1 MSLRS
6 LNIPVIDFVGKRKFA
21 MIFSAV
27 LLVLSITSIGFQ
39 GLKFGIDFTGGTL
52 IELGYENTADLEDI
66 RSKLSEGDFKG
77 TNVQYFGSD
86 TEVLIQLEPQ
96 EVSSAKLS
104 SSIIRMLGDGIDIRR
119 VEFVGPKVGEE
130 LTNDG
135 GLAMLY
141 ALIGILIYVAF
152 RFEYRFALGSIAA
165 LVHDVIITLGIFS
178 ILQIEFDLTV
188 LAAILA
194 VIGYSLN
201 DTIVVFDRIRENF
214 LSTRQVEV
222 EPIIN
227 EALNQTLSRT
237 LMTSLTTLLVLLALF
252 YLGGEVIH
260 SFAGALLIGVIVG
273 TYSSIYVASSMIL
286 ALGISKEDMLP
297 SEKEKKEIQVE
308 AEPIINE
315 ALNQTLSRTLMTS
328 LTTLLVLLA
337 LFYLGGEVIHS
348 FAGALLIGVIV
359 GTYSSIYV
367 ASSMILALGISKE
380 DMLPSEKEKKEIDA
394 RP

>member
-6 LNIPVIDFVGKRKFA
+6 FKLPTIDFINKRKYA
-21 MIFSAV
+21 IVFSG
-27 LLVLSITSIGFQ
+27 LLLIVSIISLGLQ
-39 GLKFGIDFTGGTL
+39 GLKLGIDFTGGTL
-52 IELGYENTADLEDI
+52 IEVGYQQTADLEDI
-66 RSKLSEGDFKG
+66 RTKLASANYKG

-96 EVSSAKLS
+96 SISSAQLS
-104 SSIIRMLGDGIDIRR
+104 SSIIQMLGEGIDVRR

-135 GLAMLY
+135 GLALLY

-152 RFEYRFALGSIAA
+152 RFEYRFALGSITA
-165 LVHDVIITLGIFS
+165 LIHDVIITVGVFS
-178 ILQIEFDLTV
+178 ILQIEFNLTV

-214 LSTRQVEV
+214 LSTRHI
-222 EPIIN
+222 EPVPIVN
-227 EALNQTLSRT
+227 DALNQTLART

-260 SFAGALLIGVIVG
+260 SFAGALIIGVVIG
-273 TYSSIYVASSMIL
+273 TYSSI
-286 ALGISKEDMLP
+286 
-297 SEKEKKEIQVE
+297 
-308 AEPIINE
+308 
-315 ALNQTLSRTLMTS
+315 
-328 LTTLLVLLA
+328 
-337 LFYLGGEVIHS
+337 F
-348 FAGALLIGVIV
+348 
-359 GTYSSIYV
+359 V

>member
-165 LVHDVIITLGIFS
+165 LIHDVIITLGIFS

-214 LSTRQVEV
+214 LSTR
-222 EPIIN
+222 
-227 EALNQTLSRT
+227 
-237 LMTSLTTLLVLLALF
+237 
-252 YLGGEVIH
+252 
-260 SFAGALLIGVIVG
+260 
-273 TYSSIYVASSMIL
+273 
-286 ALGISKEDMLP
+286 
-297 SEKEKKEIQVE
+297 QVE

>member
-1 MSLRS
+1 M
-6 LNIPVIDFVGKRKFA
+6 
-21 MIFSAV
+21 
-27 LLVLSITSIGFQ
+27 VLSAFLLIVSVISLSLQ
-39 GLKFGIDFTGGTL
+39 GLKLGIDFTGGTL
-52 IELGYENTADLEDI
+52 IEVGYQQTADLEDI
-66 RSKLSEGDFKG
+66 RTKLASASYLG

-96 EVSSAKLS
+96 AISSAKLS
-104 SSIIRMLGDGIDIRR
+104 SSIIQMLGDGIDVRR

-135 GLAMLY
+135 GLALLY

-152 RFEYRFALGSIAA
+152 RFEYRFALGSITA
-165 LVHDVIITLGIFS
+165 LIHDVIITLGVFS
-178 ILQIEFDLTV
+178 ILQIEFNLTV

-214 LSTRQVEV
+214 LSTRHI
-222 EPIIN
+222 EPVPIVN
-227 EALNQTLSRT
+227 DALNQTLART

-260 SFAGALLIGVIVG
+260 SFAGALIIGVVIG
-273 TYSSIYVASSMIL
+273 TYSSIFVASTMIL
-286 ALGISKEDMLP
+286 ALGISK
-297 SEKEKKEIQVE
+297 K
-308 AEPIINE
+308 
-315 ALNQTLSRTLMTS
+315 
-328 LTTLLVLLA
+328 
-337 LFYLGGEVIHS
+337 
-348 FAGALLIGVIV
+348 
-359 GTYSSIYV
+359 
-367 ASSMILALGISKE
+367 

>member
-1 MSLRS
+1 
-6 LNIPVIDFVGKRKFA
+6 
-21 MIFSAV
+21 
-27 LLVLSITSIGFQ
+27 
-39 GLKFGIDFTGGTL
+39 L
-52 IELGYENTADLEDI
+52 IELGYEKTADLEDI
-66 RSKLSEGDFKG
+66 RSKLISANYKG

-96 EVSSAKLS
+96 AASSAQLS
-104 SSIIRMLGDGIDIRR
+104 SSIIRMLGDGLDVRR

-165 LVHDVIITLGIFS
+165 LVHDVIITIGIFS
-178 ILQIEFDLTV
+178 LLQIEFDLTV

-214 LSTRQVEV
+214 LSTRHI
-222 EPIIN
+222 EPGPIVN
-227 EALNQTLSRT
+227 DALNQTLSRT
-237 LMTSLTTLLVLLALF
+237 LMTSLTTLIVLLALF

-260 SFAGALLIGVIVG
+260 SFAGALIIGVVIG

-286 ALGISKEDMLP
+286 ALGISKED
-297 SEKEKKEIQVE
+297 I
-308 AEPIINE
+308 
-315 ALNQTLSRTLMTS
+315 
-328 LTTLLVLLA
+328 
-337 LFYLGGEVIHS
+337 
-348 FAGALLIGVIV
+348 
-359 GTYSSIYV
+359 
-367 ASSMILALGISKE
+367 
-380 DMLPSEKEKKEIDA
+380 LPSEKEKKEIDA

>member
-6 LNIPVIDFVGKRKFA
+6 LNIPVIDFVGKRKYA
-21 MIFSAV
+21 MIFSAI
-27 LLVLSITSIGFQ
+27 LLISSIASISFQ

-52 IELGYENTADLEDI
+52 IELGYEKTADLEDI
-66 RSKLSEGDFKG
+66 RLKLSEGDFKG

-96 EVSSAKLS
+96 KVSSAKLS
-104 SSIIRMLGDGIDIRR
+104 SSIIRMLGDGIDVRR

-214 LSTRQVEV
+214 LSTRQV
-222 EPIIN
+222 
-227 EALNQTLSRT
+227 
-237 LMTSLTTLLVLLALF
+237 
-252 YLGGEVIH
+252 
-260 SFAGALLIGVIVG
+260 
-273 TYSSIYVASSMIL
+273 
-286 ALGISKEDMLP
+286 D
-297 SEKEKKEIQVE
+297 

-348 FAGALLIGVIV
+348 FAGALLIGVII

-367 ASSMILALGISKE
+367 ASSMILAMGISKE

>member
-1 MSLRS
+1 MSLKS
-6 LNIPVIDFVGKRKFA
+6 LNIPVIDFVGRRKYA
-21 MIFSAV
+21 MIFSAI
-27 LLVLSITSIGFQ
+27 LLIASIASIGFQ

-52 IELGYENTADLEDI
+52 IELGYKKTADLEGI
-66 RSKLSEGDFKG
+66 RSKLASADFKG
-77 TNVQYFGSD
+77 ANVQYFGSD

-96 EVSSAKLS
+96 ATSSAKLS
-104 SSIIRMLGDGIDIRR
+104 SSIIRMLGEGIDVRR

-165 LVHDVIITLGIFS
+165 LIHDVIITLGVFS
-178 ILQIEFDLTV
+178 LLQIEFDLTV

-214 LSTRQVEV
+214 LATRLLEP

-237 LMTSLTTLLVLLALF
+237 LMTSLTTLLVLFALF

-260 SFAGALLIGVIVG
+260 SFAGALLIGVVIG
-273 TYSSIYVASSMIL
+273 TYSSIYVASTTIL
-286 ALGISKEDMLP
+286 AMGISKEDL
-297 SEKEKKEIQVE
+297 
-308 AEPIINE
+308 
-315 ALNQTLSRTLMTS
+315 
-328 LTTLLVLLA
+328 
-337 LFYLGGEVIHS
+337 
-348 FAGALLIGVIV
+348 
-359 GTYSSIYV
+359 
-367 ASSMILALGISKE
+367 
-380 DMLPSEKEKKEIDA
+380 LPSEKEKKEIDA

>member
-6 LNIPVIDFVGKRKFA
+6 FKLPTIDFVNKRKYA
-21 MIFSAV
+21 MVFSG
-27 LLVLSITSIGFQ
+27 LLLIMSIISLGLQ
-39 GLKFGIDFTGGTL
+39 GLKLGIDFTGGTL
-52 IELGYENTADLEDI
+52 IEVGYQQTADLKDI
-66 RSKLSEGDFKG
+66 RTKLASANYMG

-96 EVSSAKLS
+96 AISSAKLS
-104 SSIIRMLGDGIDIRR
+104 SSIIQMLGEGIDVRR

-135 GLAMLY
+135 GLALLY

-152 RFEYRFALGSIAA
+152 RFEYRFALGSITA
-165 LVHDVIITLGIFS
+165 LIHDVIITLGVFS

-214 LSTRQVEV
+214 LSTRHI
-222 EPIIN
+222 EPVPIVN
-227 EALNQTLSRT
+227 DALNQTLART

-260 SFAGALLIGVIVG
+260 SFAGALIIGVVIG
-273 TYSSIYVASSMIL
+273 TYSSI
-286 ALGISKEDMLP
+286 
-297 SEKEKKEIQVE
+297 
-308 AEPIINE
+308 
-315 ALNQTLSRTLMTS
+315 
-328 LTTLLVLLA
+328 
-337 LFYLGGEVIHS
+337 F
-348 FAGALLIGVIV
+348 
-359 GTYSSIYV
+359 V

>member
-1 MSLRS
+1 MNLKS
-6 LNIPVIDFVGKRKFA
+6 LNIPVIDFVGRRKYA
-21 MIFSAV
+21 MIFSAI
-27 LLVLSITSIGFQ
+27 LLIISLASIGFQ

-52 IELGYENTADLEDI
+52 IELGYEKTADLEEI
-66 RSKLSEGDFKG
+66 RSKLISADFKG

-96 EVSSAKLS
+96 AASSAKLS
-104 SSIIRMLGDGIDIRR
+104 SSIIRMLGEGIDVRR

-165 LVHDVIITLGIFS
+165 LIHDVIITLGVFS
-178 ILQIEFDLTV
+178 LLQIEFDLTV

-214 LSTRQVEV
+214 LATRQVEAG
-222 EPIIN
+222 PIVN

-237 LMTSLTTLLVLLALF
+237 LMTSFTTLLVLFALF

-260 SFAGALLIGVIVG
+260 SFAGALLIGVIIG
-273 TYSSIYVASSMIL
+273 TYSSIYVASSTVL
-286 ALGISKEDMLP
+286 AM
-297 SEKEKKEIQVE
+297 
-308 AEPIINE
+308 
-315 ALNQTLSRTLMTS
+315 
-328 LTTLLVLLA
+328 
-337 LFYLGGEVIHS
+337 
-348 FAGALLIGVIV
+348 
-359 GTYSSIYV
+359 
-367 ASSMILALGISKE
+367 GISKE